1 MIKIHLK
8 SVNSTNEYAKI
19 IAQKEK
25 KEVLSAGGV
34 IITADEQTLGKGRCG
49 RKWISE
55 QGNLYTSLLIP
66 INNINKEKLG
76 QVSFIASLAVLN
88 SVRRCDNKSNIE
100 LKLKWPNDVLFGSA
114 KFCGILLEIEDDFL
128 IVGIGVNVKAA
139 PDNNKINYKT
149 TSLAE
154 KNIIINKNDFADILW
169 QEFMIIFNSWNQYG
183 FLSIKEDWLLNA
195 KGVNEPIKINF
206 AAENLYGIFRGINDD
221 GQLLLEAEGKIK
233 QISCGD
239 VFF

>member
-8 SVNSTNEYAKI
+8 FVNSTNEYAKI

-25 KEVLSAGGV
+25 KEAILAGGV
-34 IITADEQTLGKGRCG
+34 IIIADEQTSGKGRCG

-66 INNINKEKLG
+66 INNIDKEKLG

-88 SVRRCDNKSNIE
+88 SVKKCDDKANM
-100 LKLKWPNDVLFGSA
+100 KLKWPNDVLFVDA

-139 PDNNKINYKT
+139 PNNNEINYKT

-154 KNIIINKNDFADILW
+154 QNIIINKDDFADILW
-169 QEFMIIFNSWNQYG
+169 HEFIIIFNSWNQYG
-183 FLSIKEDWLLNA
+183 FLKIKKDWLLNA
-195 KGVNEPIKINF
+195 KGLNDPIKINLG
-206 AAENLYGIFRGINDD
+206 AENLYGIFRGINDD
-221 GQLLLEAEGKIK
+221 GQILLEAEGKIK